1 MTVQFKMEKAT
12 KNTIRFQE
20 VLASELDAP
29 KIGTLYIPKSTLTEL
44 KWAEGMNISV
54 EVKTSKQDEIRD
66 AQEDFI
72 SMIEVKEPITECCIC
87 GKTFTG
93 WGNNPHPVYSDK
105 LYKGAKAVCCDHCNL
120 YVVYPER
127 VRLLSENRKDKNIHD
142 LQD

>member
-54 EVKTSKQDEIRD
+54 EVKTSK
-66 AQEDFI
+66 
-72 SMIEVKEPITECCIC
+72 
-87 GKTFTG
+87 
-93 WGNNPHPVYSDK
+93 
-105 LYKGAKAVCCDHCNL
+105 
-120 YVVYPER
+120 
-127 VRLLSENRKDKNIHD
+127 
-142 LQD
+142 